1 MFVKKLSPLAQAL
14 RVASEMAIA
23 DDDDREDRH
32 DMSPMNAIQQPSTPP
47 TEEEELRANQLIEGT
62 KQKYKKSESSA
73 KREARFL
80 KFSIFFSSSPL
91 SFQFL
96 SFIGQSSRIYI
107 SISKTHPNQV
117 HCFFNVIKYIWNSS
131 FYTLYVTLTSYNLYS

>member
-1 MFVKKLSPLAQAL
+1 MDEELDTVLSPMFVKKLSPLAQAL

-62 KQKYKKSESSA
+62 NTKIQKKA
-73 KREARFL
+73 
-80 KFSIFFSSSPL
+80 
-91 SFQFL
+91 
-96 SFIGQSSRIYI
+96 
-107 SISKTHPNQV
+107 NQV
-117 HCFFNVIKYIWNSS
+117 LKEKRDF
-131 FYTLYVTLTSYNLYS
+131 

>member
-62 KQKYKKSESSA
+62 KQKYKKSESNA
-73 KREARFL
+73 KRARFF
-80 KFSIFFSSSPL
+80 KFSIFFSFSP
-91 SFQFL
+91 FL
-96 SFIGQSSRIYI
+96 SILVFHWSIVTYLYIYI
-107 SISKTHPNQV
+107 
-117 HCFFNVIKYIWNSS
+117 
-131 FYTLYVTLTSYNLYS
+131 

>member
-73 KREARFL
+73 KKKRDFKIFYFL
-80 KFSIFFSSSPL
+80 LLLPFPFNSCL
-91 SFQFL
+91 SLVNRHVF
-96 SFIGQSSRIYI
+96 YI
-107 SISKTHPNQV
+107 LYLKHFNQV
-117 HCFFNVIKYIWNSS
+117 FCFFNIIKYIWNSS
-131 FYTLYVTLTSYNLYS
+131 FYTLYVLL

>member
-73 KREARFL
+73 KREARFF
-80 KFSIFFSSSPL
+80 KFSISSPSPL

-96 SFIGQSSRIYI
+96 SFIGQSSRILYLYL
-107 SISKTHPNQV
+107 KHFNQV
-117 HCFFNVIKYIWNSS
+117 FCFFNIIKYIWNSS
-131 FYTLYVTLTSYNLYS
+131 FYTLYVLL

>member
-80 KFSIFFSSSPL
+80 KFSISSPSPL

-96 SFIGQSSRIYI
+96 SFIGQPSRIYI
-107 SISKTHPNQV
+107 LFLKHIPIK
-117 HCFFNVIKYIWNSS
+117 FFV
-131 FYTLYVTLTSYNLYS
+131 FLTL

>member
-1 MFVKKLSPLAQAL
+1 MDEELETVLSPMFVKKLSPLAQAL

-23 DDDDREDRH
+23 VDDDREDRH

-80 KFSIFFSSSPL
+80 KFSISSLFSP
-91 SFQFL
+91 FL
-96 SFIGQSSRIYI
+96 SILVFHWY
-107 SISKTHPNQV
+107 
-117 HCFFNVIKYIWNSS
+117 CFFNVIKYILNSS
-131 FYTLYVTLTSYNLYS
+131 FYTLLCYFNFL

>member
-62 KQKYKKSESSA
+62 KIIQ
-73 KREARFL
+73 
-80 KFSIFFSSSPL
+80 KFSISSLLSPFNSCL
-91 SFQFL
+91 SLVNRHVFY
-96 SFIGQSSRIYI
+96 IYI
-107 SISKTHPNQV
+107 
-117 HCFFNVIKYIWNSS
+117 
-131 FYTLYVTLTSYNLYS
+131 